1 MGLWGKGNTTYLR
14 KRKTTKKKNAY
25 RASLVSFRYIFCVSL
40 VACFSCRLLHH
51 LGVRLRYF
59 HTITT
64 LIDTLYFH
72 RQQHLATI
80 LSLLDLVCVSFSSS
94 SPSFRGFHD
103 EASLTSELRSP
114 FRCRAADGQ
123 LRPRVSP
130 YIHTYIYMHMF
141 TCSHTYMYK
150 AVSSSSHIS
159 GMVATNLT

>member
-1 MGLWGKGNTTYLR
+1 MRTGRVMGLWGKGNTTYLR

-94 SPSFRGFHD
+94 SPSFRGFHM
-103 EASLTSELRSP
+103 TKRRSRQNCVRRFGAGRRTDNFDP
-114 FRCRAADGQ
+114 EFRHI
-123 LRPRVSP
+123 
-130 YIHTYIYMHMF
+130 YTHT
-141 TCSHTYMYK
+141 
-150 AVSSSSHIS
+150 
-159 GMVATNLT
+159 